1 MKCQTMEQMA
11 IAKIAEKDAEIKRL
25 AEEAESR
32 ERRLREMEGRV
43 QQEAEAT
50 EAARQ
55 AALLAKRE
63 QEQIQE

>member
-1 MKCQTMEQMA
+1 MEQMA
-11 IAKIAEKDAEIKRL
+11 MAKIAEKDAEIKRL

-43 QQEAEAT
+43 QREAEAT

>member
-11 IAKIAEKDAEIKRL
+11 MAKIAEKDAEINRL

-43 QQEAEAT
+43 QREAEAT